1 MKRLF
6 FAAVIS
12 LLCLGMAAKSGYKPR
27 VEGLSAEGQ
36 AMPRFSWRIVSTA
49 PDVVQESY
57 RIIVSSSRRNLR
69 KGVGDIWDS
78 GVVESP
84 ESRFIPYVGLPLE
97 SRTKALWRVISYTN
111 SGVAKSRPSCLEV
124 ALNDAADWQ
133 ARWIGLTHPGDS
145 LNGKSRFPARYLR
158 KEFRLGRRVRSARL
172 FICGLGLYEAWLNGR
187 EVAPDQVL
195 SPTLADYNKHVYYN
209 SFDVTPL
216 LRRGGNALAVAVG
229 SGRYVSLR
237 NPGKPFN
244 IPDIR
249 HYGSPVLLC
258 QLEVTYRNGRTEVFV
273 SDTSWQATCDG
284 PILANNEFDGEI
296 YDANRELGAW
306 TRAGYDGQWAAAEE
320 LPAPKGAL
328 AAQPNPN
335 IAIQDIVRPVSV
347 TEKDGGRYIIDMG
360 QNMVGWAEISATGL
374 RNVPVMMR
382 FAETLTGDGEL
393 YTANLRS
400 AEVRDLYIPAR
411 NGRFTWEPTFVY
423 HGFRYVEVVG
433 TQDVPQLVGKVFYDR
448 MATTGH
454 FSCSNEVMNQVY
466 RNAFW
471 GIRGNYRGMPT
482 DCPQRDERMGWLG
495 DRTTGCYGESYLFDN
510 RRLYAK
516 WLQDIADSQEP
527 SGSLPNVVPRFY
539 DILGDNM
546 TWPAV
551 FLTAADMLY
560 THFGDAQPIRDH
572 YPQMKRWLAHM
583 KEHYDRDG
591 ILEKD
596 IFGDWCMPPESL
608 ELIHSKDPSRITSGP
623 LMATAFYSWMCR
635 LMARF
640 AGIVGQ
646 EEDIPFYENEVR
658 LTNAAFNREY
668 WHEEE
673 GYYGNNT
680 VTANLL
686 ALWHGIAPEA
696 VRDRVFAHIVEKTE
710 KEWDGHVSC
719 GVIGIQQLMRVLTE
733 YGRPDLALKIAS
745 SDTYPSWGY
754 MARNG
759 ATTIWELW
767 NGNTA
772 DPSMNSGNH
781 VMILGD
787 LLTWEYAYLAGIR
800 AAAPGFRRIELR
812 PLPIPG
818 LDWVKCSFESGY
830 GTIESNWKKEGGQ
843 FIWEITLPANT
854 TATVYLPGQD
864 RPLEKGSGTHR
875 FIVD

>member
-1 MKRLF
+1 M
-6 FAAVIS
+6 
-12 LLCLGMAAKSGYKPR
+12 
-27 VEGLSAEGQ
+27 
-36 AMPRFSWRIVSTA
+36 
-49 PDVVQESY
+49 
-57 RIIVSSSRRNLR
+57 
-69 KGVGDIWDS
+69 
-78 GVVESP
+78 
-84 ESRFIPYVGLPLE
+84 
-97 SRTKALWRVISYTN
+97 
-111 SGVAKSRPSCLEV
+111 
-124 ALNDAADWQ
+124 
-133 ARWIGLTHPGDS
+133 
-145 LNGKSRFPARYLR
+145 
-158 KEFRLGRRVRSARL
+158 
-172 FICGLGLYEAWLNGR
+172 
-187 EVAPDQVL
+187 
-195 SPTLADYNKHVYYN
+195 
-209 SFDVTPL
+209 
-216 LRRGGNALAVAVG
+216 
-229 SGRYVSLR
+229 
-237 NPGKPFN
+237 
-244 IPDIR
+244 
-249 HYGSPVLLC
+249 LLC

-516 WLQDIADSQEP
+516 WLKDIADSQEP

-583 KEHYDRDG
+583 KANYDRDG

-719 GVIGIQQLMRVLTE
+719 GVIGIQQLIRVLTE

-800 AAAPGFRRIELR
+800 AAAPGFRKIELR

-830 GTIESNWKKEGGQ
+830 GTIESNWKKEGSQ